1 MGCNCFIAVADGL
14 IDDDGSEVI
23 HSILLEGVPNGFLV
37 FTGNTAA
44 DATQAEA
51 AENTGGTTTNAWMIG
66 TQVPP
71 YIAIVPPKNWSGE
84 VSGLKLT
91 VNSGEESLSEIN
103 SQSID
108 FTLNVEAQANGVEL
122 SPTASFGN
130 EGDVI
135 GLNLNAHMKDLSN
148 EGEDGD
154 DSEETITLELKGLG
168 EHASFYIDGVLSM
181 DDVSYDEDSDT
192 YTISGLSQDDTDN
205 LGFIQANAAMDSV
218 EGLQIRAQTVESK
231 NKHGSDWT
239 GWESIDTNINDQY
252 GTTGHDELLYTGGFI
267 DGRGGDD
274 TIQLRFGEDVSTI
287 ELVANLSR
295 IEVLD
300 LSIKGANVIG
310 ASSSSLSID
319 DVLSMT
325 DSRNTLKIDGDS
337 EDTVYLDSGW
347 KVSDSQVDG
356 YTTYTDSTNE
366 VVLNIA
372 QQIQQS
378 ILID

>member
-1 MGCNCFIAVADGL
+1 M
-14 IDDDGSEVI
+14 
-23 HSILLEGVPNGFLV
+23 PNGFLV

-148 EGEDGD
+148 VGDDGD

-181 DDVSYDEDSDT
+181 DDVSYDEGSDT

-218 EGLQIRAQTVESK
+218 DGLQIRAQTVESGAPDK
-231 NKHGSDWT
+231 PSEFTDWKDITTNISGQLSTNTGDTLLWT
-239 GWESIDTNINDQY
+239 GDV
-252 GTTGHDELLYTGGFI
+252 I

-274 TIQLRFGEDVSTI
+274 TIQLRFGESVSTS

-310 ASSSSLSID
+310 ASSSGLSID

>member
-91 VNSGEESLSEIN
+91 VNSGEQSLSEIN

-148 EGEDGD
+148 VGDDGD

-181 DDVSYDEDSDT
+181 DDVSYDEGSNT
-192 YTISGLSQDDTDN
+192 YTISGLSQDNIDK
-205 LGFIQANAAMDSV
+205 LGFIQANSAIT
-218 EGLQIRAQTVESK
+218 GLKVRAQTVESGAPDK
-231 NKHGSDWT
+231 PSEFTDWKDIMTNISGQLSTNTGDTLLWT
-239 GWESIDTNINDQY
+239 GDV
-252 GTTGHDELLYTGGFI
+252 I

-274 TIQLRFGEDVSTI
+274 TIQLRFGESVSTS